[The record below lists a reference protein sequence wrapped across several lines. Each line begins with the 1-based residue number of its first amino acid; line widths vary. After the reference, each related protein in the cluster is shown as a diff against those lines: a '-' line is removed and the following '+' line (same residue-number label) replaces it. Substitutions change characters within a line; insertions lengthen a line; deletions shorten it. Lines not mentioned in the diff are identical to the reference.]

1 MDNQRG
7 KLGNPAQD
15 GEVGQGRLNQVS
27 EFIGEETS
35 DTANWVEI
43 YRTNDEWEIK
53 LIQATLGAQQ
63 IRCRPVQ
70 MKKERQTALFV
81 APEHEVTALEL
92 VSRIGVAIANTELET
107 QSEEK
112 AAALKQRDMT
122 VATQEDQQLLATDS
136 GETLLAQREDIGSV
150 VYVDGQ
156 GFEIRVGPEP
166 YTTIAEKDWEEFTDY
181 SAQRQEFI
189 ILLRH
194 EYPTLFEWIQQEKLL
209 AEFIRLIEMTY
220 QDGSPV
226 PVPKPQYIEDS
237 EVEETETTPY
247 NSYALLS
254 MTTAVISLITVL
266 FSVPWQVN
274 LVLAMVAVL
283 SGVIALFRIRMQAE
297 RIADA
302 EKTVGS
308 PMAVIAIVLA
318 CLIVVFAWWLDQRP
332 VPETP
337 VTPPLREHVHD
348 HDGDR

>member
-7 KLGNPAQD
+7 KADNPTQGAH
-15 GEVGQGRLNQVS
+15 VGQGRLDQVS
-27 EFIGEETS
+27 EFIGEEIS

-63 IRCRPVQ
+63 IRCRPMQ
-70 MKKERQTALFV
+70 LRKERQTALYV

-92 VSRIGVAIANTELET
+92 VSRIDVAIANTELET
-107 QSEEK
+107 QSEEQ
-112 AAALKQRDMT
+112 AAALTQRDMA
-122 VATQEDQQLLATDS
+122 VITQEDQRLQTTDS
-136 GETLLAQREDIGSV
+136 GETILAQRENIGSV

-226 PVPKPQYIEDS
+226 PVPKPQYIEDA
-237 EVEETETTPY
+237 EVKETDTTPY

-274 LVLAMVAVL
+274 FVLAMVAVL

-297 RIADA
+297 RVADG
-302 EKTVGS
+302 EKTAGS
-308 PMAVIAIVLA
+308 PMAVCAIVLA
-318 CLIVVFAWWLDQRP
+318 CLVVVFAWWLDQRP
-332 VPETP
+332 EPEVP
-337 VTPPLREHVHD
+337 VNPPLREHEHS
-348 HDGDR
+348 GDR

>member
-1 MDNQRG
+1 MDDQRG
-7 KLGNPAQD
+7 KLGNPTQDAQ
-15 GEVGQGRLNQVS
+15 VGQGRLNQVS
-27 EFIGEETS
+27 EFIDEEIGE
-35 DTANWVEI
+35 TANWVEI

-70 MKKERQTALFV
+70 MKQERQTALFV

-92 VSRIGVAIANTELET
+92 VSRIDVAIANTELET
-107 QSEEK
+107 QSEEQ
-112 AAALKQRDMT
+112 AAALTQRDM
-122 VATQEDQQLLATDS
+122 AAITQENQQLQMTDS

-156 GFEIRVGPEP
+156 GFELRVGSEP
-166 YTTIAEKDWEEFTDY
+166 YTTIAEKDWDEFTDY

-194 EYPTLFEWIQQEKLL
+194 EYPTLYEWIQQEKLL

-220 QDGSPV
+220 QDGAPV
-226 PVPKPQYIEDS
+226 PVPKRQYNDVS
-237 EVEETETTPY
+237 EPVDTDTTPY

-254 MTTAVISLITVL
+254 ITTVVISLITVL
-266 FSVPWQVN
+266 FSVPSQVN
-274 LVLAMVAVL
+274 LVLAMVSVL

-297 RIADA
+297 RITDG

-308 PMAVIAIVLA
+308 PMAICAIVLA
-318 CLIVVFAWWLDQRP
+318 CLIVVFAWWLAQRP
-332 VPETP
+332 EPEMP
-337 VTPPLREHVHD
+337 VNPPLREHD
-348 HDGDR
+348 HNADR